1 MGSHYSNVLGGLFI
15 LIIMSPGPTTAT
27 SRPEPMMNES
37 SIGSDRATSE
47 RSLLANE
54 LALKPQMGWS
64 TWNHFHCDINE
75 TLVRE
80 TADAMVSMGLAS
92 VGYQYIN
99 IDDCWAEQN
108 RDEQGNLVP
117 RASSFPS
124 GIITLADYVHQKGL
138 KLGIYSDAGTETCSD
153 TMPGSLGFEEQDAK
167 IFASWGIDYL
177 KYDNCNNDNEDV
189 KDRYYKMKQALLN
202 SGREIFFSMCEWGQ
216 EDVATWGQSA
226 GNSWRT
232 SGDIDDNW
240 ESMTSHA
247 DQNDQW
253 ASYAYP
259 GGWNDPDI
267 LEVGNGGMTQAEYR
281 SHFSIWALAKAPLL
295 IGCDIRYMD
304 NSTFKILSNKEV
316 IDVNQDGL
324 GHQGRKIK
332 QDGDLE
338 VWAGPLS
345 GNKVA
350 VVLWNRGATEATI
363 TAYWSDLGLNATTL
377 VTARDL
383 WDHSRVRL
391 PSKGQISA
399 SVPTHDCKMYVLSPM
414 PPSTQR
420 DRSAAK
426 RSNV

>member
-1 MGSHYSNVLGGLFI
+1 
-15 LIIMSPGPTTAT
+15 
-27 SRPEPMMNES
+27 
-37 SIGSDRATSE
+37 
-47 RSLLANE
+47 
-54 LALKPQMGWS
+54 
-64 TWNHFHCDINE
+64 
-75 TLVRE
+75 
-80 TADAMVSMGLAS
+80 
-92 VGYQYIN
+92 
-99 IDDCWAEQN
+99 
-108 RDEQGNLVP
+108 GNLVP

-124 GIITLADYVHQKGL
+124 GIITLADYVHQRGL

-189 KDRYYKMKQALLN
+189 KD
-202 SGREIFFSMCEWGQ
+202 
-216 EDVATWGQSA
+216 
-226 GNSWRT
+226 
-232 SGDIDDNW
+232 
-240 ESMTSHA
+240 SMTSHA